1 MPIVEPGVRPFL
13 SVSICARSTGR
24 GTSLEVSLRAAGR
37 WTERAASGGITVV
50 VGKMPAIRKR
60 YRILLFAA
68 VVVALA
74 VPVGYAL
81 SLEAVPSLG
90 RSVQPVARPIA
101 SAPVVPQARNI
112 NAASPS
118 GRTSSRWVP
127 QGFDAAGLLIVG
139 TVLFGLAAVVRR
151 AI

>member
-1 MPIVEPGVRPFL
+1 
-13 SVSICARSTGR
+13 
-24 GTSLEVSLRAAGR
+24 
-37 WTERAASGGITVV
+37 
-50 VGKMPAIRKR
+50 MPAIRKR

-74 VPVGYAL
+74 VPVGFAL

-90 RSVQPVARPIA
+90 RPDQPVARPIA
-101 SAPVVPQARNI
+101 SSSPVVLQARNV
-112 NAASPS
+112 NAASLS

-127 QGFDAAGLLIVG
+127 EGFDAAGLLIVG

>member
-1 MPIVEPGVRPFL
+1 MVK
-13 SVSICARSTGR
+13 
-24 GTSLEVSLRAAGR
+24 
-37 WTERAASGGITVV
+37 
-50 VGKMPAIRKR
+50 KMPAIRKR

-74 VPVGYAL
+74 VPVGYTL

-90 RSVQPVARPIA
+90 RSVQPAARPIA
-101 SAPVVPQARNI
+101 SSPVVLQARNV